1 MQVLQPFENELYELI
16 TYFLQRLTPPICFA
30 AHNGNRFDYPI
41 FLGELERI
49 NKVID
54 FVEKLIRKLFNSHTN
69 LLLKSEINLCRKNLY
84 IRVKFNMY
92 FTSIKSSTKE
102 RL

>member
-1 MQVLQPFENELYELI
+1 MQLLQPFESELYELI
-16 TYFLQRLTPPICFA
+16 MLFLQRLTPPICFA

-54 FVEKLIRKLFNSHTN
+54 LHNN
-69 LLLKSEINLCRKNLY
+69 
-84 IRVKFNMY
+84 
-92 FTSIKSSTKE
+92 
-102 RL
+102 